1 MQVMNDADAI
11 ALNFLRH
18 QYLADDGEVLT
29 TSAKQLQYDAYA
41 LGSQRAGF
49 GFDDARAL
57 LAKVMQN
64 HVTALPLAIRAEIE
78 AVTGVA
84 A

>member
-1 MQVMNDADAI
+1 MPPRCHSDAI
-11 ALNFLRH
+11 
-18 QYLADDGEVLT
+18 T
-29 TSAKQLQYDAYA
+29 
-41 LGSQRAGF
+41 
-49 GFDDARAL
+49 L

-78 AVTGVA
+78 VVLGVA